1 MSNAELVCRVGSQT
15 EKKKVRGKTHR
26 EPPKPEQK
34 FYVKLNLEIEEIQN
48 FKFNNK
54 KDPGK
59 KIAEK
64 MIFWRSHRSGCD
76 PNWP

>member
-1 MSNAELVCRVGSQT
+1 MRNWSAGQVRKRIR
-15 EKKKVRGKTHR
+15 KKKVRGKTHR

-54 KDPGK
+54 KKSRG

-64 MIFWRSHRSGCD
+64 TIFWKSHRSGDD